1 MGMQGPG
8 ASSWGDNLGG
18 GPQNWDGVSHPC
30 PGCRGATGKAR
41 TGRNFGVWPVPAG
54 HGVMGQEVSALAV
67 PGLMIAKESS
77 SLSLCR
83 AHGPGFAQRGKRRG
97 SSGPRG
103 PISWWE
109 GCGRAAC
116 LLPGLDWGQH
126 PCSQTAVLHG
136 EGAGCTQD
144 WGGLGAPGSS
154 SCSGPRAGE
163 EHKERRRWVL
173 GMPGLGDTWKRGVP
187 AAGCTMVEVTVT
199 PQSSLADRPVQI
211 RVRGLSPSQLV
222 TLRAWLKDEQGE
234 CFQSRA
240 FFRADGA
247 GEVDPGL
254 HAALGGSYS
263 GVWPMGLF
271 WFLQPDTLFR
281 RLVKRDVAGSPF
293 RVRLEVFDGLCL
305 GADPREQPLGS
316 CEAERWYV
324 GPGVQRVPVREG
336 RVRGALFLPP
346 GPGPFPG
353 VIDLFGGAGGLIEFR
368 AGLLASRGFAVL
380 ALAFFAYDDLP
391 RVLAQ
396 LDLEY
401 FEEAAELLLQ
411 HPKIRGPGLGV
422 VGVSK
427 GAEVALAM
435 ATFLPQVVATVWIN
449 GTAFLHGNP
458 LVYKEL
464 RIPPIPYYTERILFT
479 EVGAMDNSAIF
490 ADPQDPAY
498 RASAIPVEKI
508 RGKVLFVVGEADR
521 SFNSKLFAELALAR
535 MPPESGRILSYPGA
549 GHLIEPP
556 GSPLCSNSSIRGT
569 PRPVAW
575 GGELQPHARAQE
587 HSWQEIVQFL
597 ELHLGSVSVKL

>member
-1 MGMQGPG
+1 MLGVPG
-8 ASSWGDNLGG
+8 ARPRPPPGRGN
-18 GPQNWDGVSHPC
+18 PC
-30 PGCRGATGKAR
+30 GTLR
-41 TGRNFGVWPVPAG
+41 VIPA
-54 HGVMGQEVSALAV
+54 
-67 PGLMIAKESS
+67 
-77 SLSLCR
+77 
-83 AHGPGFAQRGKRRG
+83 
-97 SSGPRG
+97 PR
-103 PISWWE
+103 
-109 GCGRAAC
+109 CA
-116 LLPGLDWGQH
+116 
-126 PCSQTAVLHG
+126 
-136 EGAGCTQD
+136 
-144 WGGLGAPGSS
+144 
-154 SCSGPRAGE
+154 
-163 EHKERRRWVL
+163 
-173 GMPGLGDTWKRGVP
+173 
-187 AAGCTMVEVTVT
+187 MVEVTVT
-199 PQSSLADRPVQI
+199 PQASLADRPVQI

-222 TLRAWLKDEQGE
+222 TLRAWLKDEQGD

-271 WFLQPDTLFR
+271 WFLQPDSLFR

-353 VIDLFGGAGGLIEFR
+353 IIDLFGGAGGLIEFR

-411 HPKIRGPGLGV
+411 HPKVRGPGLGV

-449 GTAFLHGNP
+449 GTAFMHGNP

-464 RIPPIPYYTERILFT
+464 RIPPIPYYTERVLFT
-479 EVGAMDNSAIF
+479 ELGAMDNSAIF
-490 ADPQDPAY
+490 ADPRDPAY

-569 PRPVAW
+569 PRPLAW
-575 GGELQPHARAQE
+575 GGEPQPHARAQE
-587 HSWQEIVQFL
+587 HSWQEILKFL
-597 ELHLGSVSVKL
+597 ELHLGSVAAMKL

>member
-1 MGMQGPG
+1 
-8 ASSWGDNLGG
+8 
-18 GPQNWDGVSHPC
+18 PC
-30 PGCRGATGKAR
+30 GTLRVIP
-41 TGRNFGVWPVPAG
+41 
-54 HGVMGQEVSALAV
+54 
-67 PGLMIAKESS
+67 I
-77 SLSLCR
+77 
-83 AHGPGFAQRGKRRG
+83 
-97 SSGPRG
+97 PR
-103 PISWWE
+103 
-109 GCGRAAC
+109 
-116 LLPGLDWGQH
+116 
-126 PCSQTAVLHG
+126 
-136 EGAGCTQD
+136 
-144 WGGLGAPGSS
+144 
-154 SCSGPRAGE
+154 
-163 EHKERRRWVL
+163 
-173 GMPGLGDTWKRGVP
+173 
-187 AAGCTMVEVTVT
+187 CTMVEVT
-199 PQSSLADRPVQI
+199 I

-247 GEVDPGL
+247 GEVDPEV

-293 RVRLEVFDGLCL
+293 RVRLE
-305 GADPREQPLGS
+305 PLGS

-324 GPGVQRVPVREG
+324 GPGVQRVPIREG

-401 FEEAAELLLQ
+401 FEEAAELLLR
-411 HPKIRGPGLGV
+411 HPKVRGPGLGV

-449 GTAFLHGNP
+449 GTSFLYGNP

-464 RIPPIPYYTERILFT
+464 RIPSIPYYTERIQFT
-479 EVGAMDNSAIF
+479 EVGAIDNSAIF
-490 ADPQDPAY
+490 ADPRDPAY

-575 GGELQPHARAQE
+575 GGEPQPHARAQE
-587 HSWQEIVQFL
+587 HSWQEILQFL
-597 ELHLGSVSVKL
+597 ELHLGSVATMKL

>member
-1 MGMQGPG
+1 
-8 ASSWGDNLGG
+8 
-18 GPQNWDGVSHPC
+18 
-30 PGCRGATGKAR
+30 
-41 TGRNFGVWPVPAG
+41 
-54 HGVMGQEVSALAV
+54 MGQEGSALAI
-67 PGLMIAKESS
+67 PGLMISRESS
-77 SLSLCR
+77 SLSFCR
-83 AHGPGFAQRGKRRG
+83 AHGP
-97 SSGPRG
+97 
-103 PISWWE
+103 
-109 GCGRAAC
+109 
-116 LLPGLDWGQH
+116 
-126 PCSQTAVLHG
+126 
-136 EGAGCTQD
+136 
-144 WGGLGAPGSS
+144 
-154 SCSGPRAGE
+154 
-163 EHKERRRWVL
+163 
-173 GMPGLGDTWKRGVP
+173 
-187 AAGCTMVEVTVT
+187 AGCTMVEVTVT

-240 FFRADGA
+240 FFHADAA

-263 GVWPMGLF
+263 GVWPMGLL

-293 RVRLEVFDGLCL
+293 RVRLEVFDGL
-305 GADPREQPLGS
+305 GMGTDPREQPLAS

-324 GPGVQRVPVREG
+324 GPGVQRVPIREG

-391 RVLAQ
+391 RALTQ

-401 FEEAAELLLQ
+401 FEEAAELLLR
-411 HPKIRGPGLGV
+411 HPKVRGPGLGV

-449 GTAFLHGNP
+449 GTSFLYGNP

-464 RIPPIPYYTERILFT
+464 RIPAIPYRTERVVFT
-479 EVGAMDNSAIF
+479 DVGAMDNSAIF
-490 ADPQDPAY
+490 ADPRDPAHQ
-498 RASAIPVEKI
+498 ASAIPVEKI

-535 MPPESGRILSYPGA
+535 MPPERGRILSYPGA

-569 PRPVAW
+569 PKPVAW
-575 GGELQPHARAQE
+575 GGEPQPHARAQE
-587 HSWQEIVQFL
+587 HSWQEILQFL
-597 ELHLGSVSVKL
+597 ELHLGSVAAMKL

>member
-1 MGMQGPG
+1 
-8 ASSWGDNLGG
+8 
-18 GPQNWDGVSHPC
+18 
-30 PGCRGATGKAR
+30 
-41 TGRNFGVWPVPAG
+41 
-54 HGVMGQEVSALAV
+54 
-67 PGLMIAKESS
+67 MISKESL

-83 AHGPGFAQRGKRRG
+83 AHGPSCSQQGKRRG
-97 SSGPRG
+97 SSGLRG
-103 PISWWE
+103 PISWWD
-109 GCGRAAC
+109 GCGRTVC
-116 LLPGLDWGQH
+116 LLPGRDWGQH
-126 PCSQTAVLHG
+126 SRSQPAVPARRGGSGVHLG
-136 EGAGCTQD
+136 F
-144 WGGLGAPGSS
+144 WGLDPHPR
-154 SCSGPRAGE
+154 SGPGE
-163 EHKERRRWVL
+163 EDIGRRGGGRWVL
-173 GMPGLGDTWKRGVP
+173 GMRGLGNTWKRGVP

-263 GVWPMGLF
+263 GVWPMGLL

-293 RVRLEVFDGLCL
+293 RVRLEVFDGLSL
-305 GADPREQPLGS
+305 APDPKEQPLAS

-324 GPGVQRVPVREG
+324 GPGVQRVPIREG

-401 FEEAAELLLQ
+401 FEEAVELLLQ
-411 HPKIRGPGLGV
+411 HPKVRGPGLGV

-435 ATFLPQVVATVWIN
+435 AAFLPQVAATVWIN

-458 LVYKEL
+458 LVYKEV
-464 RIPPIPYYTERILFT
+464 RIPPIPYYTERVLFT
-479 EVGAMDNSAIF
+479 ELGAMDNSAIF
-490 ADPQDPAY
+490 ADPRDPAY

-575 GGELQPHARAQE
+575 GGEPQPHARAQE
-587 HSWQEIVQFL
+587 DSWQEILQFL
-597 ELHLGSVSVKL
+597 ELQLGSVAAMKL

>member
-1 MGMQGPG
+1 MSPG
-8 ASSWGDNLGG
+8 AYHQGRGQGVTHPPVRGNTGNSSPMGLEVGNPHGFLHIPDFSWPVNTPLCIPGEGHGCELGWGDKGG
-18 GPQNWDGVSHPC
+18 HRVGN
-30 PGCRGATGKAR
+30 GAA
-41 TGRNFGVWPVPAG
+41 
-54 HGVMGQEVSALAV
+54 
-67 PGLMIAKESS
+67 
-77 SLSLCR
+77 
-83 AHGPGFAQRGKRRG
+83 G
-97 SSGPRG
+97 SSGKPWNGNALELHPGVTICGGVGPPMSRFRG
-103 PISWWE
+103 CRRE
-109 GCGRAAC
+109 GGDRQEFRGAA
-116 LLPGLDWGQH
+116 D
-126 PCSQTAVLHG
+126 
-136 EGAGCTQD
+136 AG
-144 WGGLGAPGSS
+144 WARGHEAGGL
-154 SCSGPRAGE
+154 CPRHSQVNDFQGILE
-163 EHKERRRWVL
+163 PLPVQSPRPKL
-173 GMPGLGDTWKRGVP
+173 FP
-187 AAGCTMVEVTVT
+187 AGCTMVEVTVT

-263 GVWPMGLF
+263 GVWPMGLL

-293 RVRLEVFDGLCL
+293 RVRLEVFDGLSL
-305 GADPREQPLGS
+305 APDPKEQPLAS

-324 GPGVQRVPVREG
+324 GPGVQRVPIREG

-401 FEEAAELLLQ
+401 FEEAVELLLQ
-411 HPKIRGPGLGV
+411 HPKVRGPGLGV

-435 ATFLPQVVATVWIN
+435 AAFLPQVAATVWIN

-458 LVYKEL
+458 LVYKEV
-464 RIPPIPYYTERILFT
+464 RIPPIPYYTERVLFT
-479 EVGAMDNSAIF
+479 ELGAMDNSAIF
-490 ADPQDPAY
+490 ADPRDPAY

-575 GGELQPHARAQE
+575 GGEPQPHARAQE
-587 HSWQEIVQFL
+587 DSWQEILQFL
-597 ELHLGSVSVKL
+597 ELQLGSVAAMKL